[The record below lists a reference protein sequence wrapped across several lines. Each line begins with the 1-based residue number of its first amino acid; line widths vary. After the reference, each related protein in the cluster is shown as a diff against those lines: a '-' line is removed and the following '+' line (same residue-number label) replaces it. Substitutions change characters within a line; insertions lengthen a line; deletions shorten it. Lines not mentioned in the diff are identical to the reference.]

1 MLHDVLVS
9 CSRQHQRL
17 AMFAFCLHH
26 AGRAMPLP
34 LLWAPVSDAACG
46 AHAVHVTESQ
56 VPDILAA

>member
-1 MLHDVLVS
+1 
-9 CSRQHQRL
+9 
-17 AMFAFCLHH
+17 LHH

-46 AHAVHVTESQ
+46 AHAVHVRESQ